1 MRARLARV
9 ETGPPAPWTLEEACA
24 LLAVVWRELGVLRA
38 ENAALRTRVEA
49 LEARLAQD
57 SSNSSRPPSSDPP
70 GTPPRRPPPSGRA
83 RGGQPGHAAHVRLL
97 VPPEEVDRFVEH
109 YPATCGR

>member
-9 ETGPPAPWTLEEACA
+9 ETGPPAPRTLEEACA

-49 LEARLAQD
+49 LEARLAQN

-70 GTPPRRPPPSGRA
+70 GTPPPRPPGRRPRPAPGRPARAPGPRA
-83 RGGQPGHAAHVRLL
+83 RPPGPGGPR
-97 VPPEEVDRFVEH
+97 
-109 YPATCGR
+109 